1 MVTPGTSTQ
10 SYAQDLSPA
19 RHFISSRFTSKLLL
33 KSLSNLTA
41 AGLLALVGIGAE
53 FHNSAQ
59 AQLDPLP
66 DNRPPAEPSPL
77 PPLDE
82 ILPQTPQTPDPP
94 NPARPPV
101 DGSGEAV
108 FIRGYRFEG
117 NTVFSDEELS
127 ELLKDYQNRELRF
140 EEVLEARTKIT
151 EHYIKAGYTTS
162 GAYVPLQ
169 TITDGVVLLQILEG
183 RLEALEIVGL
193 ERLQDGY
200 VRSRL
205 RQAVQAPLNT
215 NRVLEALQL
224 LQLDPLIEK
233 ISAELS
239 AGLRPG
245 ENLLRVDLTEANP
258 LDLELSTDNGRSPSV
273 GSTRL
278 QVTGTHGNL
287 LGWGDRLEVGY
298 TYTQGSDAWDVSYEV
313 PINGMDGTIALRAA
327 LNSSEVIEEPFNAL
341 DIQAESRQFNLTY
354 RQPVFRKPDRE
365 LALGISLS
373 HLRSETQLLGED
385 FPLSPGANDD
395 GETRLTTVG
404 LFQEWTKRD
413 TEQVFALRSQFTW
426 GLDALDATVRRE
438 SPDAQFFSWQGQA
451 QWVRQ
456 LGRDSLFLLRG
467 DIQLADRPLVPLE
480 QFSVGGPFSVR
491 GYRQDQLLTDSG
503 FLVSAELRLPI
514 WRVSEA
520 DLEGGGVLQVIP
532 FFDVGKG
539 WNLGDDRPD
548 PNPDVLLGAG
558 LGLRWQ
564 QGNFLTIRLDYGIP
578 LTDVDIVRDTWQENG
593 IYFSVQWRPQIFKS
607 RESDEPQDAR

>member
-1 MVTPGTSTQ
+1 MATFGSPRSRLWHCTVWLRVIAPFLGT
-10 SYAQDLSPA
+10 AIALPLS
-19 RHFISSRFTSKLLL
+19 FQ
-33 KSLSNLTA
+33 
-41 AGLLALVGIGAE
+41 GI
-53 FHNSAQ
+53 AQ

-66 DNRPPAEPSPL
+66 DNRPPEEPSPL

-82 ILPQTPQTPDPP
+82 ILPQDPQTPDPGDSVQP
-94 NPARPPV
+94 PA
-101 DGSGEAV
+101 DGAGEAV
-108 FIRGYRFEG
+108 FIRGYRFRG

-127 ELLKDYQNRELRF
+127 ALLQDYQNRELRF
-140 EEVLEARTKIT
+140 EEVLEARTVIT

-162 GAYVPLQ
+162 GAFVLLQ
-169 TITDGVVLLQILEG
+169 TITDGTVVLQILEG

-193 ERLQDGY
+193 DRLQDSY

-205 RQAVQAPLNT
+205 RRSLQAPLNT

-245 ENLLRVDLTEANP
+245 ENLLRVELTEANP

-287 LGWGDRLEVGY
+287 LGWGDSLEVGY
-298 TYTQGSDAWDVSYEV
+298 TYTQGSDAWDLRYEV
-313 PINGMDGTIALRAA
+313 PINGMDGTIALRMA

-341 DIQAESRQFNLTY
+341 DIEAESRQFDLTY
-354 RQPVFRKPDRE
+354 RQPIFRKPDRE
-365 LALGISLS
+365 LALGVTLS
-373 HLRSETQLLGED
+373 HLRSETQLFGED
-385 FPLSPGANDD
+385 FQLSPGADED
-395 GETRLTTVG
+395 GETRLTKVG
-404 LFQEWTKRD
+404 LFQEWTQRD
-413 TEQVFALRSQFTW
+413 TQQVFAVRSQFTW
-426 GLDALDATVRRE
+426 GIDALDATTRRV
-438 SPDAQFFSWQGQA
+438 SPDAEFFSWQGQA

-467 DIQLADRPLVPLE
+467 DLQLADRPVVPLE
-480 QFSVGGPFSVR
+480 QFSSGGPFSVR

-503 FLVSAELRLPI
+503 FLVSAELRLPV

-520 DLEGGGVLQVIP
+520 DLAGGGVLQVIP
-532 FFDVGKG
+532 FLDVGKG
-539 WNLGDDRPD
+539 WNLGDRPD
-548 PNPDVLLGAG
+548 PDPDLLAG
-558 LGLRWQ
+558 VGVGLRWQ
-564 QGNFLTIRLDYGIP
+564 QGDFLTIRLDYGIP

-593 IYFSVQWRPQIFKS
+593 LYFSVQWRPQFKF
-607 RESDEPQDAR
+607 